1 MAVEKPTFPPFPKTP
16 HPKNPFLKPQRFQL
30 FSVGFRIQ
38 RLGGVGKEKS
48 RISPLPPRPFP
59 DGSGTWIWD
68 RRREFRERP
77 PRVIPEFILA
87 PSPGFVFIFGMI
99 QGFLTPVF
107 NSTFQE
113 SRARPGWEAGESLP
127 VGSGR
132 EFLPLPPSCSQNS
145 QNLCSES
152 ESLGIFGSVAAFPA
166 DLSRWE
172 HDPEPEEFCCVGKE
186 RIYSTAT
193 AGDLG
198 LPPPPA
204 KNREAS
210 GRIHEIRALPGK
222 IPSKSPRGLRHE
234 SKGRGGGG
242 SKHWESQRE
251 FRHSRSRDSPQS
263 FQRPIFL
270 PSIPNSTHT
279 DSGAGKKIPA
289 PGKKNPKNNILMR

>member
-127 VGSGR
+127 VRSGR

-210 GRIHEIRALPGK
+210 GRIREIRALPGK

-234 SKGRGGGG
+234 SKGRGGG
-242 SKHWESQRE
+242 
-251 FRHSRSRDSPQS
+251 D
-263 FQRPIFL
+263 
-270 PSIPNSTHT
+270 PNIGNL
-279 DSGAGKKIPA
+279 SGNSGIPA
-289 PGKKNPKNNILMR
+289 PGTHHNHSSVQSSFQAFPTPPTRIPERGKKFPLRAKKTQKITF